1 MQKTNKALDTG
12 LASLM
17 KALGALSGGGGGG
30 EVIVRLLERVLEAWA
45 GEHDAFLHSRE
56 LAGKRKKDRH
66 GDPSSDGTRVFY
78 STQCGYIR
86 CLTR

>member
-17 KALGALSGGGGGG
+17 KALGTLWGG
-30 EVIVRLLERVLEAWA
+30 EVIVCLLERVLEAWA

-56 LAGKRKKDRH
+56 LAGKREKERQ
-66 GDPSSDGTRVFY
+66 TR
-78 STQCGYIR
+78 GPK
-86 CLTR
+86 L